1 MKSKEGFRMEFL
13 RRITYS
19 LLIALLVV
27 FLMGIFFAGFYW
39 LLVLTSPLGD
49 LGVLIIIGAIVFV
62 SVALFAFLESK

>member
-1 MKSKEGFRMEFL
+1 MELL
-13 RRITYS
+13 RRITHS

-27 FLMGIFFAGFYW
+27 LLTGIFFAGFYW

-49 LGVLIIIGAIVFV
+49 LGVLITLGAIVFV